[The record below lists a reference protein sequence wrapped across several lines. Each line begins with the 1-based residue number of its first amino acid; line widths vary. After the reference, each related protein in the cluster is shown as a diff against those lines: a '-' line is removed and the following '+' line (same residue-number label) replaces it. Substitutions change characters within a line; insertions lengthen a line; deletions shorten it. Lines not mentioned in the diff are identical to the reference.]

1 MSVIA
6 VLGLGEAGQLY
17 AKGLTQAGATV
28 RGYDPFVDA
37 EGIDQVD
44 SLRSVVDAADV
55 VISLVGAGVCLQVA
69 EDVIPLLPRA
79 AVYADFNT
87 AGPGVK
93 AQLAAVASEHGVG
106 MADVAVMAPVPRAG
120 SKTPLLASG
129 EGAEDFAR
137 VFRALEAPV
146 EIVAGPVGA
155 AAGRKLLRSVFM
167 KGLAGLVLECEAAG
181 EAADCSDWL
190 LAEIATE
197 LGPQGGEFVD
207 RLLVGSRQHAQ
218 RRRHEVEDALK
229 FLRDLGTES
238 WMTQG
243 TLKWIS
249 SLVPSGN
256 AELTRPVP

>member
-17 AKGLTQAGATV
+17 AKGLAQAGAVV

-37 EGIDQVD
+37 DGIDQVD
-44 SLRSVVDAADV
+44 SLGAVLDTADV
-55 VISLVGAGVCLQVA
+55 VISLVGAGACLKVA
-69 EDVIPLLPRA
+69 EDVIPLLPQSA
-79 AVYADFNT
+79 LYADFNT

-106 MADVAVMAPVPRAG
+106 IVDVAVMAPVPRAG

-129 EGAEDFAR
+129 ESAAEFAR

-181 EAADCSDWL
+181 EAASCSDWL

-197 LGPQGGEFVD
+197 LGPQGGELVE
-207 RLLVGSRQHAQ
+207 RLLVGSRRHAE

-229 FLRDLGTES
+229 FLSELGTES

-249 SLVPSGN
+249 ALAPGAN
-256 AELTRPVP
+256 AHT